1 MPSVN
6 TPTAQHLRDVALA
19 LSEEERWPQ
28 ASETL
33 SQLWRDYPQAFSLQ
47 DATRLLIA
55 AYRSEDQGTLEEVT
69 RSFPSLTPSKDLI
82 SLANSISEARD
93 GVDPLSANSAA
104 KRLEQL
110 ENAFESIANSG
121 ISP

>member
-1 MPSVN
+1 M
-6 TPTAQHLRDVALA
+6 
-19 LSEEERWPQ
+19 
-28 ASETL
+28 
-33 SQLWRDYPQAFSLQ
+33 Q

-55 AYRSEDQGTLEEVT
+55 AYRSEDQETLQQVT

-82 SLANSISEARD
+82 SLANSISEVRD
-93 GVDPLSANSAA
+93 NVLPLSAGGAA

>member
-1 MPSVN
+1 
-6 TPTAQHLRDVALA
+6 
-19 LSEEERWPQ
+19 
-28 ASETL
+28 
-33 SQLWRDYPQAFSLQ
+33 
-47 DATRLLIA
+47 LLIA